1 LHILTKIFD
10 SPNDVQT
17 FEDVTF
23 AIAGQSTRYLNK
35 LLYKIEI
42 PKGSDLYKYRR
53 LKLRAIGTDLSYMR
67 EKLAS
72 EIADSVGLPI
82 AKFSYARV
90 FINNQ
95 AIGLFGLAENFK
107 TPWVRNEFNNGEK
120 KSNQG
125 ALYVCGLSGMLDDS
139 NTSGNLTN
147 TTILSDLSYFSD
159 NTTLYS
165 IPCPVKEDP
174 ATGAANYTRIMD
186 FAKFLSEQS
195 TSVDDSVIPLWEEKI
210 DVTSF
215 LRGLAFEV
223 ITSSIDAYLGSHNN
237 YILYDDL
244 ENERLVFSSQDF
256 DLTMGKWNYD
266 TKLFR

>member
-23 AIAGQSTRYLNK
+23 AIAGQSTRYLDK
-35 LLYKIEI
+35 LSYKIEI

-53 LKLRAIGTDLSYMR
+53 LKLRAMGTDLSYMR

-72 EIADSVGLPI
+72 EIADSVGLPTT
-82 AKFSYARV
+82 KFSYVRV

-95 AIGLFGLAENFK
+95 AVGLFGLAENFK
-107 TPWVRNEFNNGEK
+107 APWVRNEFNNGK
-120 KSNQG
+120 KSSNQG
-125 ALYVCGLSGMLDDS
+125 ALYVCDLNGKLDNS
-139 NTSGNLTN
+139 NISGNLTN
-147 TTILSDLSYFSD
+147 TTMLSDLSYFS
-159 NTTLYS
+159 NNATLYS
-165 IPCPVKEDP
+165 IPYPVKEDP
-174 ATGAANYTRIMD
+174 ATGTANYTRIMD

-195 TSVDDSVIPLWEEKI
+195 TSVDNSVIPLWEEKI

-223 ITSSIDAYLGSHNN
+223 IISSFDSYLGLHNN

-244 ENERLVFSSQDF
+244 KNERLVFSSQDF
-256 DLTMGKWNYD
+256 DLTMG
-266 TKLFR
+266 